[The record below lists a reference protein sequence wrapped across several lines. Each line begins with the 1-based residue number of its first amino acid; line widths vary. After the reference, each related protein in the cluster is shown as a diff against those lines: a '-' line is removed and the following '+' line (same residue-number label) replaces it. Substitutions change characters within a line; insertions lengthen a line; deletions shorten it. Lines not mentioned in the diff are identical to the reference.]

1 MFDFYNSSDGFPI
14 LNFSLFL
21 PFQELQILD
30 LSGNYFDGWN
40 ENKDYDSSGSS
51 KKLKILNL
59 NYNNFNDSVLP
70 YLNTLT
76 SLTTLNLYYNR
87 IGGLNP
93 SQGLANLRNLKA
105 LNLSWNG
112 ISSGATRLEL
122 APFRNL
128 KVLGMRN
135 NLLNGSVES
144 KGICQLKNLTEL
156 DLRENNLEG
165 QLPWR
170 LSDLTGLKVF
180 DISSNQL
187 SGNLPSVIAN
197 LTSLEYLVLSDN
209 NFQGEFPLSL
219 LTNHSNL
226 EVLRLLKKLR
236 ILDLSHNKL
245 NGSIPSCF
253 ANVLF
258 WREGNG
264 DLYGSGLDIYFQF
277 GGLRSIGTYY
287 NSTLDLWLSRDD
299 YATLHQRA
307 QVQFVTKNRYE
318 FYNGSSLNYMS
329 GMDLSYNELTGE
341 IPSEIGEL
349 PKVRALNLSH
359 TSLSG
364 SIPGSFSNL
373 KMMES
378 LDLSDNELSGQIP
391 MQLTEL
397 NALSDFNVSYNNLF
411 GPIPDKGQFATF
423 DDSSYR
429 GNSDLCGP
437 LLNKSCGN
445 TLPPTVLPPNHAE
458 QDESAIDMDALYWS
472 FIGSYVTILL
482 GLLIGN
488 KIQTMK
494 GWLPMETSIVKFSV
508 SLTLLALIQMHGYQ
522 GCLEKERIGLLQLK
536 SFFISISDSENKY
549 NIPNSWVDDDPMS
562 DCCDWERVKCNATT
576 RRVMQLSLDI
586 LPQNKYNDFIDGSP
600 LLNMSLLLPFEE
612 LQSLDLSF
620 NLFEGV
626 YKGKAY
632 DSFGSLKQLKML
644 NLGYNLFNDSILPY
658 LNTLSSL
665 TTLILAGNNI
675 DGSRTKQGLVNLR
688 NLQVLDLSGNRISAG
703 SVTRLGIANLT
714 NLEALDLRGNR
725 INGSVTRLELGN
737 LRKLKRLGLGLE
749 NLRNLEVLQLSEIRM
764 SGSASR
770 LGLAKFK
777 NLKALDLSYTGING
791 SLENQGICELKNL
804 IELNLE
810 GNAIGGPLPQ
820 CLKNLTRLKVFGISS
835 NQLSGSPH
843 SVITSLTSLQYLDL
857 SDNYFQGIF
866 YLSSLGNHSNL
877 EFFMLSLVNNTL
889 VVETE
894 NWLPTSQL
902 KVLHLRNCN
911 LNGTLGFLQKQH
923 DLKSLDLSHN
933 KLVGNFPAWL
943 LQYNTK
949 LEVLRFT
956 NNSFTGS
963 LQLSNSKLDFLHHLD
978 ISSNS
983 FSGRLPQ
990 NMSTILQKLVYLDMS
1005 KNKFEG
1011 SISSSISEMKDLRIL
1026 DLSRN
1031 QFSGELSA
1039 PLLTGCFSLLLLD
1052 LSHNSFS
1059 GQVSPKFMNLT
1070 QLGWLSLDNNNFSGR
1085 ISNGFLS
1092 SARSL
1097 EVLDISNNKL
1107 VGQIPSWIGNLSSLL
1122 LLSVSKNLLEGDIP
1136 VQLNNLE
1143 ALEILDVSENNL
1155 SGSIIYPFNPSSSV
1169 KHLYMQKNSLCGS
1182 IPQAFFSSSKLM
1194 TLDLGDNKFSGSI
1207 PHQING
1213 HSELRVLILR
1223 GNCLQGHIPNQLCK
1237 IGKLGIMDLSHNRLN
1252 GSIPSCFANVS
1263 HWRAGN
1269 DDLYGSEREFSWSLG
1284 VDSIGIYFNTSDLDL
1299 EFYGDDYTAANGV
1312 EVEFV
1317 TKNRYEVYN
1326 SSNLNYMTGLDLSCN
1341 ELTGEIPAEIGE
1353 LQKVRALNLSHN
1365 YLSGSIPESFSNLKM
1380 IESLDLCHN
1389 KLSGLIS
1396 PKLTELN
1403 FLSNFNVSYNNL
1415 SGLIPDKGQFGT
1427 FDEMSYKGNLGLC
1440 GPTINKSCTRAEAN
1454 PATSSYQGED
1464 EDESAIDMVS
1474 FNWSFGASY
1483 VTFMLGLFAILW
1495 LNSYWRWLWF
1505 CFIDACIDWCFYWL
1519 VKFVYFVRDRAR
1531 P

>member
-1 MFDFYNSSDGFPI
+1 MEKFSILLALIALLVQMHGYKACFNKERSALLDREYADEILTSWVDDGISDCCDWERVTCDATAGQVIQLSLDFARMFDFYNSSDGFPI

-93 SQGLANLRNLKA
+93 SQGNLTNLEVLDLSANR
-105 LNLSWNG
+105 
-112 ISSGATRLEL
+112 ISGSLIEL

-226 EVLRLLKKLR
+226 EVLRLLKVSNNLRFKTENWIPTFQLKVLQLPNCSLKVIPSFLLHQYNLKFLDLSSNKLVGNFPTWLMQNNTNLEVLRLSNNSFSGILQLPKVKHDFLRHLDISNNNLIGTLPQNMGTVLQKLMLIDISKNNFEGNIPYSIGEMKELFLLDLSRNKFSGDLSATSVNGCASLEYLDVSENNFYGHIFPTYMNLTQLRGLYLKNNHFTGKIKAGLLNSHGLVVLDISNNLLSGHIPCWIGNFSYLDVLLMSKNHLEGNIPVQINNFRQLEILYLSENRLFGSIASFLNLSSIMHLYLQKNALSGQIPSTLLRSTELLTLDLRDNKFFGRIPHQINKHSELRVLLLRGNYLQGEIPIALCQLQKLR

-482 GLLIGN
+482 GLL
-488 KIQTMK
+488 
-494 GWLPMETSIVKFSV
+494 V
-508 SLTLLALIQMHGYQ
+508 TL
-522 GCLEKERIGLLQLK
+522 
-536 SFFISISDSENKY
+536 
-549 NIPNSWVDDDPMS
+549 
-562 DCCDWERVKCNATT
+562 
-576 RRVMQLSLDI
+576 
-586 LPQNKYNDFIDGSP
+586 
-600 LLNMSLLLPFEE
+600 
-612 LQSLDLSF
+612 
-620 NLFEGV
+620 
-626 YKGKAY
+626 
-632 DSFGSLKQLKML
+632 
-644 NLGYNLFNDSILPY
+644 
-658 LNTLSSL
+658 
-665 TTLILAGNNI
+665 
-675 DGSRTKQGLVNLR
+675 
-688 NLQVLDLSGNRISAG
+688 
-703 SVTRLGIANLT
+703 
-714 NLEALDLRGNR
+714 
-725 INGSVTRLELGN
+725 
-737 LRKLKRLGLGLE
+737 
-749 NLRNLEVLQLSEIRM
+749 
-764 SGSASR
+764 
-770 LGLAKFK
+770 
-777 NLKALDLSYTGING
+777 
-791 SLENQGICELKNL
+791 
-804 IELNLE
+804 
-810 GNAIGGPLPQ
+810 
-820 CLKNLTRLKVFGISS
+820 
-835 NQLSGSPH
+835 
-843 SVITSLTSLQYLDL
+843 
-857 SDNYFQGIF
+857 
-866 YLSSLGNHSNL
+866 
-877 EFFMLSLVNNTL
+877 
-889 VVETE
+889 
-894 NWLPTSQL
+894 
-902 KVLHLRNCN
+902 
-911 LNGTLGFLQKQH
+911 
-923 DLKSLDLSHN
+923 
-933 KLVGNFPAWL
+933 
-943 LQYNTK
+943 
-949 LEVLRFT
+949 
-956 NNSFTGS
+956 
-963 LQLSNSKLDFLHHLD
+963 
-978 ISSNS
+978 
-983 FSGRLPQ
+983 
-990 NMSTILQKLVYLDMS
+990 
-1005 KNKFEG
+1005 
-1011 SISSSISEMKDLRIL
+1011 
-1026 DLSRN
+1026 
-1031 QFSGELSA
+1031 
-1039 PLLTGCFSLLLLD
+1039 
-1052 LSHNSFS
+1052 
-1059 GQVSPKFMNLT
+1059 
-1070 QLGWLSLDNNNFSGR
+1070 
-1085 ISNGFLS
+1085 
-1092 SARSL
+1092 
-1097 EVLDISNNKL
+1097 
-1107 VGQIPSWIGNLSSLL
+1107 WI
-1122 LLSVSKNLLEGDIP
+1122 
-1136 VQLNNLE
+1136 
-1143 ALEILDVSENNL
+1143 
-1155 SGSIIYPFNPSSSV
+1155 
-1169 KHLYMQKNSLCGS
+1169 
-1182 IPQAFFSSSKLM
+1182 
-1194 TLDLGDNKFSGSI
+1194 
-1207 PHQING
+1207 
-1213 HSELRVLILR
+1213 
-1223 GNCLQGHIPNQLCK
+1223 
-1237 IGKLGIMDLSHNRLN
+1237 
-1252 GSIPSCFANVS
+1252 
-1263 HWRAGN
+1263 
-1269 DDLYGSEREFSWSLG
+1269 
-1284 VDSIGIYFNTSDLDL
+1284 
-1299 EFYGDDYTAANGV
+1299 
-1312 EVEFV
+1312 
-1317 TKNRYEVYN
+1317 
-1326 SSNLNYMTGLDLSCN
+1326 
-1341 ELTGEIPAEIGE
+1341 
-1353 LQKVRALNLSHN
+1353 
-1365 YLSGSIPESFSNLKM
+1365 
-1380 IESLDLCHN
+1380 
-1389 KLSGLIS
+1389 
-1396 PKLTELN
+1396 
-1403 FLSNFNVSYNNL
+1403 
-1415 SGLIPDKGQFGT
+1415 
-1427 FDEMSYKGNLGLC
+1427 
-1440 GPTINKSCTRAEAN
+1440 
-1454 PATSSYQGED
+1454 
-1464 EDESAIDMVS
+1464 
-1474 FNWSFGASY
+1474 
-1483 VTFMLGLFAILW
+1483 
-1495 LNSYWRWLWF
+1495 NSYWRRQWF
-1505 CFIDACIDWCFYWL
+1505 YLIDGCIDSCFYQL
-1519 VKFVYFVRDRAR
+1519 FKYVFHQ
-1531 P
+1531 